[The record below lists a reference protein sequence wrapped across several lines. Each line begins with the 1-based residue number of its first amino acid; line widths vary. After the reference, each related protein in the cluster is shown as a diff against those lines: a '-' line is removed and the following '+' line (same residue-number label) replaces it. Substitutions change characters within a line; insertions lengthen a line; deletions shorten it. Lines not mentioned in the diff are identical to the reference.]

1 MSTTVNGIKYNLI
14 DDCDTLLVKL
24 ENITYDY
31 YVNDI
36 DRKNIEEIE
45 KDEAALREAI
55 EDCDYAVMKKMWN
68 KYHTLFKRYR

>member
-1 MSTTVNGIKYNLI
+1 MTITVNGIKYNLI

-36 DRKNIEEIE
+36 DRKNIDEID
-45 KDEAALREAI
+45 KDETALREAI
-55 EDCDYAVMKKMWN
+55 ENDDYAVMQTMWN

>member
-1 MSTTVNGIKYNLI
+1 MSTTVNGIQYNLI

-36 DRKNIEEIE
+36 DRKNIDEIE

>member
-1 MSTTVNGIKYNLI
+1 MTTTVNGIKYNLI

-36 DRKNIEEIE
+36 DRKNIDEIE

-55 EDCDYAVMKKMWN
+55 ENDDYAVMQTMWN
-68 KYHTLFKRYR
+68 KYHTLFKRYH